1 MVYIG
6 ILWNTVNDF
15 KTKILQDIGDH
26 ASIINF
32 FEINLEDRYEQFVRD
47 IYLFDGIAEWKVD
60 LKLKAMQESN
70 NRNIIIMFLQIDDKE
85 KIFNEKKNKQ
95 VIVNVENLKNT
106 IRSKYSL
113 LIPNYFF
120 DNVFHMTDN
129 EEEVLSTLS
138 VLEKWFPDIY
148 TIYQDCSK
156 NYEIGLRR
164 IRTKNENK

>member
-60 LKLKAMQESN
+60 LKLKAMQ
-70 NRNIIIMFLQIDDKE
+70 
-85 KIFNEKKNKQ
+85 FNEKKNKQ

-106 IRSKYSL
+106 IRYKYSL